1 MKIAIATLLVCAFAI
16 FSVRVKNRLNTK
28 TSPLTEVKLH
38 EPMPDFS
45 LPDANGQMVK
55 LSEVSRNN
63 HIVMINFWASWCVPC
78 RMEMPDF
85 EKLYGAQKTKGFT
98 ILAINEDKER
108 EKADAYLKSKPVT
121 FPILIDADGTIAKRF
136 GIEALPTTILVGRDG
151 KVLRVIEGVEPYLE
165 FVVENELREKSHGR

>member
-1 MKIAIATLLVCAFAI
+1 MKIAIAILLVCAFAV
-16 FSVRVKNRLNTK
+16 FSVRVKNQLNSK

-38 EPMPDFS
+38 QPMPDFS

-55 LSEVSRNN
+55 LSDVSRNN
-63 HIVMINFWASWCVPC
+63 QVVMINFWASWCVPC

-85 EKLYGAQKTKGFT
+85 EKMYAGKKARGFT
-98 ILAINEDKER
+98 ILAIDEDKER

-121 FPILIDADGTIAKRF
+121 FPILIDGDGAIAKRF

-151 KVLRVIEGVEPYLE
+151 KVLRVIEGVEPYIE
-165 FVVENELREKSHGR
+165 FVVENELREKKHGE